1 MRKIFTLILGVLFVS
16 AAFAQLER
24 PTALIKKAE
33 VKPVI
38 DGVFDEVWA
47 TTDSFVIDRPYDT
60 ANGAPT
66 LGEPGETYWKALWD
80 EEGYYLIIK
89 VTDDNYWPNY
99 LSGGANAWEFDKPEI
114 YFDVNFN
121 LQDGFGPSA
130 QNSGHHQMAPDMT
143 ASKENGQ
150 LNTEDN
156 TRQHAFKVE
165 APNYVAEYFVPWA
178 SLTNSEGGG
187 VDLEAEIGFDITIN
201 DSDPDNTPR
210 RRGVWANVGPDAT
223 EAWVNMDQCGII
235 TLEGAQVIYVTDVN
249 ISVDGA
255 NTGAIT
261 EDNQQLQINVEV
273 LPVDATVKSVK
284 WKVRRADGG
293 MVRASISPSGLITP
307 VTDEELIIYASD
319 ATDFVDSQ
327 EITVSITGQKD
338 TREEVNYIKNGN
350 FDVVTETGAPGAPWT
365 GGSSVVD
372 GVLNITN
379 TNGQGTDP
387 WSWTVSQRLRIPEA
401 VKDEPF
407 MLSLKLWTAEVDTFY
422 CDLEFAGD
430 PYTRFGASS
439 DPKADNGTSQ
449 WMWPDLSTEPTVYEI
464 AIENFSAMQ
473 TGEGAIGHVFNLFAG
488 RTNATVYLDSIYLV
502 SLADLELVS
511 TAVSQVKAMESF
523 KVYPNPAT
531 SKLNVELSAINAKV
545 EIYNSVGVKM
555 DEAVVLGNRHIFD
568 VSRYTKGLYF
578 VKANGA
584 VVKFIK

>member
-47 TTDSFVIDRPYDT
+47 TTDSFAIDRPYDT

-80 EEGYYLIIK
+80 EDGYYLIIK
-89 VTDDNYWPNY
+89 VTDDAYYANYVA
-99 LSGGANAWEFDKPEI
+99 GGGDAWNFDKPEI
-114 YFDVNFN
+114 YFDVNYV
-121 LQDGFGPSA
+121 LEDGLGPSVSG
-130 QNSGHHQMAPDMT
+130 SGHHQMAPDMT
-143 ASKENGQ
+143 LAKENGQ

-178 SLTNSEGGG
+178 SLTNSDGGG
-187 VDLEAEIGFDITIN
+187 VDLEAEIGFDVTIN

-210 RRGVWANVGPDAT
+210 RRAVWANVGPDAT
-223 EAWVNMDQCGII
+223 EAWVNMDQCGKI
-235 TLEGAQVIYVTDVN
+235 TLEGAQVIYVTEVN
-249 ISVDGA
+249 ISVD
-255 NTGAIT
+255 GAIT

-273 LPVDATVKSVK
+273 LPEDATVKTVK
-284 WKVRRADGG
+284 WKVRTADGSRP
-293 MVRASISPSGLITP
+293 RASISPSGLITP
-307 VTDEELIIYASD
+307 VTNEELIIYASD
-319 ATDFVDSQ
+319 ATDYIDSE
-327 EITVSITGQKD
+327 EITVSITGQKV
-338 TREEVNYIKNGN
+338 TAEEVNYIKNGN

-365 GGSSVVD
+365 GGSTVVD

-379 TNGQGTDP
+379 TNGQGSNP
-387 WSWTVSQRLRIPEA
+387 WDWTVGQNINIPQA
-401 VKDEPF
+401 LKDEPF
-407 MLSLKLWTAEVDTFY
+407 VLKMKLWISEADTF
-422 CDLEFAGD
+422 DVDIENVGGD
-430 PYTRFGASS
+430 YVRFGSTS
-439 DPKADNGTSQ
+439 DPKANGTSQ
-449 WMWPDLSTEPTVYEI
+449 WRWNPLTTEPTMYEI
-464 AIENFSAMQ
+464 AIENFSAMDPVLPQ
-473 TGEGAIGHVFNLFAG
+473 KFNFFAG
-488 RTNATVYLDSIYLV
+488 HTNATVYIDSVYLLSV
-502 SLADLELVS
+502 ADMDLLY

>member
-24 PTALIKKAE
+24 PTAVIKKAE

-47 TTDSFVIDRPYDT
+47 TTDSFAIDRPYDT

-80 EEGYYLIIK
+80 EDGYYLIIK
-89 VTDDNYWPNY
+89 VTDDAYYANYVA
-99 LSGGANAWEFDKPEI
+99 GGGDAWMFDKPEV
-114 YFDVNFN
+114 YFDVNYV
-121 LQDGFGPSA
+121 LEDGLGPSVSG
-130 QNSGHHQMAPDMT
+130 SGHHQMAPDMT
-143 ASKENGQ
+143 LAKENGQ

-156 TRQHAFKVE
+156 TRQHAFKVD

-178 SLTNSEGGG
+178 SLTNSDGGG
-187 VDLEAEIGFDITIN
+187 VDLEAQIGFDVTIN
-201 DSDPDNTPR
+201 DSDPDNATR
-210 RRGVWANVGPDAT
+210 RRAVWANVGPDAT
-223 EAWVNMDQCGII
+223 EAWTNMDQCGII

-255 NTGAIT
+255 IT

-273 LPVDATVKSVK
+273 LPEDATVKTVK
-284 WKVRRADGG
+284 WKVRTADGSRP
-293 MVRASISPSGLITP
+293 RASISPSGLITP
-307 VTDEELIIYASD
+307 VTNEELIIYASD
-319 ATDFVDSQ
+319 ATDFIDSE
-327 EITVSITGQKD
+327 EITVSITGQKV
-338 TREEVNYIKNGN
+338 TAEEVNYIKNGN
-350 FDVVTETGAPGAPWT
+350 FDVATETGAPGAPWT
-365 GGSSVVD
+365 GGSTVVD

-379 TNGQGTDP
+379 TNGQGVNP
-387 WSWTVSQRLRIPEA
+387 WDWTVGQNINIPQSL
-401 VKDEPF
+401 KDEPF
-407 MLSLKLWTAEVDTFY
+407 ILKMKLWISEADTF
-422 CDLEFAGD
+422 DVDIENVGGD
-430 PYTRFGASS
+430 YVRFGSTS
-439 DPKADNGTSQ
+439 DPKANGTSQ
-449 WMWPDLSTEPTVYEI
+449 WRWNPLTTEPTMYEI
-464 AIENFSAMQ
+464 AIENFSAMDPVLPQ
-473 TGEGAIGHVFNLFAG
+473 KFNFFAG
-488 RTNATVYLDSIYLV
+488 HTNATVFIDSVYLLAV
-502 SLADLELVS
+502 SDLALIS
-511 TAVSQVKAMESF
+511 TATSQVKAMETF

-555 DEAVVLGNRHIFD
+555 DEAVVIGNRHIFD